1 MQPSKNTSDNVPLF
15 SRRPIVTLIIGTVF
29 AVVLGLVAVNTFM
42 YLQYSGT
49 MFDRFFQKK
58 EAKSPA
64 AGKLAFSKG
73 TAYYIGVI
81 RSEGHSSR
89 QGDVYYIEQPG
100 GSLIEVAK
108 TNVDVRDAAKSD
120 K

>member
-1 MQPSKNTSDNVPLF
+1 M
-15 SRRPIVTLIIGTVF
+15 
-29 AVVLGLVAVNTFM
+29 VVGLVAVNTFM
-42 YLQYSGT
+42 YLQYGGT

-73 TAYYIGVI
+73 TGYYIGII
-81 RSEGHSSR
+81 RSEAHSSK

-108 TNVDVRDAAKSD
+108 VNVEVRDATKSD
-120 K
+120 KSDK

>member
-1 MQPSKNTSDNVPLF
+1 
-15 SRRPIVTLIIGTVF
+15 
-29 AVVLGLVAVNTFM
+29 M
-42 YLQYSGT
+42 YLQYGGT

-108 TNVDVRDAAKSD
+108 TNVEVRDAAKSD

>member
-15 SRRPIVTLIIGTVF
+15 SRRRIVTLIIGTVF